1 MTIGVRRCISNLPI
15 LSTNHLLLCAG
26 NNRRLPLQNETGRP
40 GGAGV
45 YYHFDY
51 VGDPRDYKW
60 INTIQLQKTWEQM
73 NLAYERDASMI
84 WIVNVGDIKPLELP
98 ISHFM
103 DLAYDTTMWDK
114 DSVPTWLH
122 MWAAREFGADVA
134 SRTADIMNNYSIA
147 AGRRKY
153 ELIDHTTFSLIDYN
167 EADRMLEEWSSMHR
181 SAQQIMESLSEDA
194 KPAFFEMVYHPVTA
208 GYVYYDIMISAARN
222 NLYAQQGRNSA
233 NEVAQHVLAK
243 FKEDRQLTDQYNH
256 QLGGKW
262 AHMMDQTHIGYT
274 YWQQPMRQAIPGL
287 QYVMPAEQDL
297 AGDMGVAVQNLN
309 ATVPGDDMYHDLSS
323 NVLTMSPFDP
333 YGVSSQ
339 WIEIFSAGVH
349 PFDWTIAANA
359 SWVHFSE
366 TSGSIQPDGKS
377 DVRVWATVDW
387 DNCPHGTG
395 QMVLVNI
402 SSSKHTATPY
412 LRQTQYGTQYGMPQL
427 MLPVNNTKV
436 SSNFQNGYVE
446 SDGHISIEMEHWSSI
461 HRLNSSSS
469 ELSYEVIP
477 GLSRTLSGVTIF
489 PVTAPSLSTS
499 TAPALEYKLYT
510 FSDLSDGIVSPL
522 NLINITL
529 ILTTSLNT
537 IPERPLKYAM
547 QFDDQ
552 DIQRVHYIIDQ
563 PAGATPLG
571 WEDAVSNNA
580 WMSTTNWTYMQPG
593 EHRLRVWALEP
604 ALVMNSAWIN
614 LGGIKDGYLGPPE
627 SMRV

>member
-1 MTIGVRRCISNLPI
+1 
-15 LSTNHLLLCAG
+15 
-26 NNRRLPLQNETGRP
+26 
-40 GGAGV
+40 
-45 YYHFDY
+45 
-51 VGDPRDYKW
+51 
-60 INTIQLQKTWEQM
+60 M
-73 NLAYERDASMI
+73 NLAYERDATRI

-103 DLAYDTTMWDK
+103 DLAYDITLWDK
-114 DSVPTWLH
+114 DSVPTWLQ

-134 SRTADIMNNYSIA
+134 APTAKLMNNYSIA

-181 SAQQIMESLSEDA
+181 SAQQIMDSLSEDA

-243 FKEDRQLTDQYNH
+243 FKEDRELTDQYNH

-297 AGDMGVAVQNLN
+297 AGDMGVTVQNQN

-359 SWVHFSE
+359 SWIHFSE
-366 TSGSIQPDGKS
+366 TSGNVQPDGKS

-427 MLPVNNTKV
+427 MLPVNHTKV
-436 SSNFQNGYVE
+436 PSNFTNGYVE
-446 SDGHISIEMEHWSSI
+446 SDGRISIEMEHWSSI
-461 HRLNSSSS
+461 HQSDSVSDEVN
-469 ELSYEVIP
+469 YEVIR
-477 GLSRTLSGVTIF
+477 GLSRTLSGVTLF
-489 PVTAPSLSTS
+489 PVTAPTLSTS
-499 TAPALEYKLYT
+499 TAPALEYKIYT
-510 FSDLSDGIVSPL
+510 FSDLSDGIVSPP

-529 ILTTSLNT
+529 VLTTSLNT

-571 WEDAVSNNA
+571 WEDAVGNNA
-580 WMSTTNWTYMQPG
+580 WMSTTNWTYTHPG
-593 EHRLRVWALEP
+593 EHRLRIWALEP
-604 ALVMNSAWIN
+604 AMVMNSAWIN
-614 LGGIKDGYLGPPE
+614 LGGIKDSYLGPPE